1 MRLGQFNDYL
11 SKSAHI
17 FVSKLRIFD
26 ERGTETTRDFKNLIK
41 NSKLL
46 QTCTTQMRSIITVR
60 SGTIAVNLAI
70 CYKKIEITLAMFHIF
85 SFIVVT
91 YV

>member
-1 MRLGQFNDYL
+1 MRLGQFHDYF

-17 FVSKLRIFD
+17 FVLKLRIFD
-26 ERGTETTRDFKNLIK
+26 ERGTETTRASKILIK

-46 QTCTTQMRSIITVR
+46 QTCTTLMRSIITVC

-70 CYKKIEITLAMFHIF
+70 CYKKIEITLAMFYIF
-85 SFIVVT
+85 SFIVVI